1 LNSATALWK
10 LVNHKHK
17 RVLIK
22 DASPA
27 RFGMCE
33 QHPHKENEYYDKLTS
48 KAHCSICA
56 IAMAQG
62 QVNSEKG
69 NLITLEHAYKQAKS
83 QTQQQTDDI
92 SERRKTMIKNEM
104 ERIQADIQTIKTQAQ
119 NAQERISEIVEEA
132 LKELFKKV
140 QVKINALKADR
151 LELARQF
158 GEIRFMNDYL

>member
-1 LNSATALWK
+1 
-10 LVNHKHK
+10 
-17 RVLIK
+17 
-22 DASPA
+22 
-27 RFGMCE
+27 
-33 QHPHKENEYYDKLTS
+33 
-48 KAHCSICA
+48 
-56 IAMAQG
+56 
-62 QVNSEKG
+62 
-69 NLITLEHAYKQAKS
+69 
-83 QTQQQTDDI
+83 
-92 SERRKTMIKNEM
+92 MIKNEM